1 MTRDEPSAPQPFTE
15 LLAACPD
22 AQLKQPAREL
32 VASLHFDS
40 RQVGTGACFVARRG
54 LRDDG
59 HAYIPAAVAAGAV
72 AVIAERPVEVPA
84 HMGLALV
91 PDGRRALAALAR
103 RLWGEPDL
111 ALGTIG
117 VTGTDGKTTTSHLIA
132 AMLQAQGRPAGA
144 MTTVGTWLA
153 GEWRPAA
160 GRLTT
165 PEPTVIARQLRGL
178 VDGGA
183 AWAVLEVASHA
194 LELQRVDGFS
204 FDRAVITNVT
214 HEHLDLHGSVEGYR
228 RAKRRLLDLLDATP
242 ITDRGR
248 AAILNADDPV
258 VAEFARHT
266 GSDVMTFG
274 RLPTADVQASW
285 TEVADGSGQV
295 TLNSP
300 WGRWTVATNLIGP
313 WNAAN
318 IAAAAAC
325 VGSICGSLD
334 DAMAALPH
342 VASVPGRMQPVDCG
356 QPFRVIVDFAH
367 TPAALAA
374 CLRALRPQ
382 TAGRLIA
389 VFGSAGDQDRSKR
402 PLLGR
407 AAAELAD
414 WILVTDEDPRS
425 EDPQAIADA
434 VVAGARAVRPD
445 IQIDIVLDRSAA
457 IRAAIAAARAC
468 DTVLLAG
475 KGHETSIAY
484 ADRSIPWD
492 EAAEARTALA
502 AAGYS
507 APPSVA

>member
-1 MTRDEPSAPQPFTE
+1 MSGSAPPAPRTFAD

-22 AQLKQPAREL
+22 AQLRQPAGGLIES
-32 VASLHFDS
+32 VHFDS
-40 RQVGTGACFVARRG
+40 RQVGPGACFVARRG

-59 HAYIPAAVAAGAV
+59 HVYISSAIAAGAV
-72 AVIAERPVEVPA
+72 AVVAERPVEVPA
-84 HMGLALV
+84 HVGLAIV

-111 ALGTIG
+111 ALGTVG

-132 AMLQAQGRPAGA
+132 AMLQAQGHAAGA

-153 GEWRPAA
+153 GEWLPAA

-165 PEPTVIARQLRGL
+165 PEPPVVAEQLCGL
-178 VDGGA
+178 VDAGA
-183 AWAVLEVASHA
+183 NWAVLEVASHA
-194 LELQRVDGFS
+194 LELRRVDGFS
-204 FDRAVITNVT
+204 FDRAVVTNVT

-242 ITDRGR
+242 ATDRGR

-258 VAEFARHT
+258 VAGFARHT
-266 GSDVMTFG
+266 RSDVVTFG
-274 RLPTADVQASW
+274 RLPTADVQSEW
-285 TEVADGSGQV
+285 IELDEGRPQV

-300 WGRWTVATNLIGP
+300 WGRWTVPTSLAGP

-325 VGSICGSLD
+325 VGSICGRLD
-334 DAMAALPH
+334 DAMAALPRI
-342 VASVPGRMQPVDCG
+342 APVPGRMQAIESG

-367 TPAALAA
+367 TPAALEA

-382 TAGRLIA
+382 TPGRLIA

-414 WILVTDEDPRS
+414 WMLVADEDPRG
-425 EDPQAIADA
+425 EDPRAIAEA
-434 VVAGARAVRPD
+434 VVAGAQEVRSD
-445 IQIDIVLDRSAA
+445 VWIDIVLDRRTA
-457 IRAAIAAARAC
+457 IHAAIAEARAG

-484 ADRSIPWD
+484 ADRTIAWD
-492 EAAEARTALA
+492 EAAVARAALA
-502 AAGYS
+502 AAGYP
-507 APPSVA
+507 AP

>member
-1 MTRDEPSAPQPFTE
+1 MTGAAPPVPRTFTD

-22 AQLKQPAREL
+22 ARLVRPARKQI
-32 VASLHFDS
+32 ASVHFDS
-40 RQVGTGACFVARRG
+40 RQVGPGACFVARRG

-59 HAYIPAAVAAGAV
+59 HAYIPSAIAAGAV
-72 AVIAERPVEVPA
+72 AVVAERPVEAPA
-84 HMGLALV
+84 HVGLAIV

-132 AMLQAQGRPAGA
+132 TMLEAQGQAAGA
-144 MTTVGTWLA
+144 MTTVGTWL
-153 GEWRPAA
+153 GGKWLPAA

-165 PEPTVIARQLRGL
+165 PEPPVIARQLREL
-178 VDGGA
+178 VDAGA
-183 AWAVLEVASHA
+183 DWAVLEVASHA

-228 RAKRRLLDLLDATP
+228 RAKRRLLDLLDVSPATE
-242 ITDRGR
+242 RGR

-258 VAEFARHT
+258 VAGFARHT
-266 GSDVMTFG
+266 RSDVITFG
-274 RLPTADVQASW
+274 QQPTADVQSEW
-285 TEVADGSGQV
+285 DELDDGRPQV

-300 WGRWTVATNLIGP
+300 WGRWTVRTNLAGP

-325 VGSICGSLD
+325 VGSICGGLD
-334 DAMAALPH
+334 DAMAALPNI
-342 VASVPGRMQPVDCG
+342 APVPGRMQSIECG

-367 TPAALAA
+367 TPAALEA
-374 CLRALRPQ
+374 CLAALRPP
-382 TAGRLIA
+382 TPGRLIA
-389 VFGSAGDQDRSKR
+389 LFGSAGDQDRSKR

-414 WILVTDEDPRS
+414 WILVADEDPRS
-425 EDPQAIADA
+425 EDPRAIAEA
-434 VVAGARAVRPD
+434 VVIGAREARPD
-445 IQIDIVLDRSAA
+445 VWIDIVLDR
-457 IRAAIAAARAC
+457 RAAIHAVIAEARAG

-484 ADRSIPWD
+484 ADRTVSWD
-492 EAAEARTALA
+492 EAAAARAALA
-502 AAGYS
+502 AAGY
-507 APPSVA
+507 PQP

>member
-1 MTRDEPSAPQPFTE
+1 MSGSAPVPRSFTD

-22 AQLKQPAREL
+22 AQLRQSARGLIES
-32 VASLHFDS
+32 VHFDS
-40 RQVGTGACFVARRG
+40 RQVGPGACFVARRG

-59 HAYIPAAVAAGAV
+59 HVYIPAALDAGAV
-72 AVIAERPVEVPA
+72 AVVAERPVDVPG
-84 HMGLALV
+84 HVGLAIV
-91 PDGRRALAALAR
+91 PDGRWALAALAR

-111 ALGTIG
+111 ALGTVG

-132 AMLQAQGRPAGA
+132 AMLQAQGLAAGA

-153 GEWRPAA
+153 GEWLPAA

-165 PEPTVIARQLRGL
+165 PEPPVIARQLREL
-178 VDGGA
+178 VA
-183 AWAVLEVASHA
+183 AGVDWAVLEVASHA

-214 HEHLDLHGSVEGYR
+214 HEHLDLHRSIEGYR

-242 ITDRGR
+242 ATDRGR

-258 VAEFARHT
+258 VAGFARHT
-266 GSDVMTFG
+266 RSDVITFG
-274 RLPTADVQASW
+274 AQPTSDVQSEW
-285 TEVADGSGQV
+285 IELDDGRRQV

-300 WGRWTVATNLIGP
+300 WGRWTVRTNLVGL

-334 DAMAALPH
+334 DAMAALPNI
-342 VASVPGRMQPVDCG
+342 ASVPGRMQVIDCG

-367 TPAALAA
+367 TPAALEA
-374 CLRALRPQ
+374 CLRALRLQ
-382 TAGRLIA
+382 TPGRLIA
-389 VFGSAGDQDRSKR
+389 LFGSAGDQDRSKR

-414 WILVTDEDPRS
+414 WILVADEDPRS
-425 EDPQAIADA
+425 EDPQAIAEA
-434 VVAGARAVRPD
+434 VVAGAREVRPD
-445 IQIDIVLDRSAA
+445 SWIDIVLDR
-457 IRAAIAAARAC
+457 RAAIHTAIAQAGPG

-484 ADRSIPWD
+484 ADRTIAWD
-492 EAAEARTALA
+492 EAAVARAALA
-502 AAGYS
+502 AAGYP
-507 APPSVA
+507 AP

>member
-1 MTRDEPSAPQPFTE
+1 MTGASPPAPLEFTD

-22 AQLKQPAREL
+22 AQLLQPAGRLIES
-32 VASLHFDS
+32 VHFDS
-40 RQVGTGACFVARRG
+40 RQVGPGACFVARRG

-59 HAYIPAAVAAGAV
+59 HVYVASAIAAGAV
-72 AVIAERPVEVPA
+72 AVVTERAVDVPA
-84 HMGLALV
+84 HVGLAIV

-111 ALGTIG
+111 ALGTVG

-132 AMLQAQGRPAGA
+132 SMLQAQGLAAGA

-153 GEWRPAA
+153 GEWLPAA

-165 PEPTVIARQLRGL
+165 PEPPVIARQLREL
-178 VDGGA
+178 VDAGA
-183 AWAVLEVASHA
+183 GWAILEVASHA

-214 HEHLDLHGSVEGYR
+214 HEHLDLHGSIEGYR

-242 ITDRGR
+242 ATDRGR
-248 AAILNADDPV
+248 AAILNTDDPV
-258 VAEFARHT
+258 VAGFSRHT
-266 GSDVMTFG
+266 RSDVITFG
-274 RLPTADVQASW
+274 AGPTADVQAEW
-285 TEVADGSGQV
+285 IELDDGRSQV
-295 TLNSP
+295 TLSSP

-313 WNAAN
+313 WNAGN

-325 VGSICGSLD
+325 VGSISGRLD
-334 DAMAALPH
+334 DAIAALPQ
-342 VASVPGRMQPVDCG
+342 VVPVPGRMQVIDCG

-367 TPAALAA
+367 TPAALKA

-382 TAGRLIA
+382 TPGRLIA

-414 WILVTDEDPRS
+414 WILVADEDPRS
-425 EDPQAIADA
+425 EDPQAIAEA
-434 VVAGARAVRPD
+434 VVAGAREARPD
-445 IQIDIVLDRSAA
+445 AWIDIVLDR
-457 IRAAIAAARAC
+457 RAAIYAAIAEARPG

-484 ADRSIPWD
+484 ADRTIAWD
-492 EAAEARTALA
+492 EAAVARAALA
-502 AAGYS
+502 SAGYP
-507 APPSVA
+507 AP

>member
-1 MTRDEPSAPQPFTE
+1 MIGDATPSPRHFAD
-15 LLAACPD
+15 LLSACPD
-22 AQLKQPAREL
+22 ARLQQPAREP
-32 VASLHFDS
+32 VASVQFDS
-40 RQVGTGACFVARRG
+40 RQVGPGACFVARRG

-72 AVIAERPVEVPA
+72 AVVAERPVEVPP
-84 HMGLALV
+84 HVGFALV
-91 PDGRRALAALAR
+91 PDGRRALAALAG

-132 AMLQAQGRPAGA
+132 AMLQAHGPPTGA

-153 GEWRPAA
+153 GEWRPPA

-165 PEPTVIARQLRGL
+165 PEPTVIAQQLRGL
-178 VDGGA
+178 VEAGA
-183 AWAVLEVASHA
+183 AWVVIEVASHA

-242 ITDRGR
+242 TTDRGC

-258 VAEFARHT
+258 VAGFARHT
-266 GSDVMTFG
+266 RSDVLTFG
-274 RLPTADVQASW
+274 RRPTADVQASW
-285 TEVADGSGQV
+285 TELDDGRRKV

-300 WGRWTVATNLIGP
+300 WGSWTVPTSLIGP

-318 IAAAAAC
+318 IGAAAAC

-342 VASVPGRMQPVDCG
+342 IAPVAGRMQPVDCC

-374 CLRALRPQ
+374 CLQALRPQ

-414 WILVTDEDPRS
+414 WVLVADEDPRG

-445 IQIDIVLDRSAA
+445 IWIDIVLNR
-457 IRAAIAAARAC
+457 RAAIHTAITAAC
-468 DTVLLAG
+468 PGDTVLLAG

-492 EAAEARTALA
+492 EAAEARAALA
-502 AAGYS
+502 AAGYP
-507 APPSVA
+507 AP

>member
-1 MTRDEPSAPQPFTE
+1 MTVTASPAPRTFAD

-22 AQLKQPAREL
+22 AQLRQPAGGLIES
-32 VASLHFDS
+32 VHFDS
-40 RQVGTGACFVARRG
+40 RQVGPGACFVARRG

-59 HAYIPAAVAAGAV
+59 HTYISSAIAAGAV
-72 AVIAERPVEVPA
+72 AVVAERPVEIPA
-84 HMGLALV
+84 DVGLAVV

-103 RLWGEPDL
+103 RLWSEPDL
-111 ALGTIG
+111 DLGTVG

-132 AMLQAQGRPAGA
+132 SMLQAQGHAAGA
-144 MTTVGTWLA
+144 MTTVGTWLS
-153 GEWRPAA
+153 GEWLPAA

-165 PEPTVIARQLRGL
+165 PEPPVIAGQLREL
-178 VDGGA
+178 VNSGA
-183 AWAVLEVASHA
+183 DWAVLEVASHA
-194 LELQRVDGFS
+194 LELRRVDGFS

-214 HEHLDLHGSVEGYR
+214 HEHLNLHGSIEGYR

-242 ITDRGR
+242 ATDRGR

-258 VAEFARHT
+258 VAGFAEHT
-266 GSDVMTFG
+266 RSDMITFG
-274 RLPTADVQASW
+274 HLPTADVQAVW
-285 TEVADGSGQV
+285 TELDDGRPQV

-300 WGRWTVATNLIGP
+300 WGRWTYSTNLIGP
-313 WNAAN
+313 WNASN

-325 VGSICGSLD
+325 VGSICGRLD
-334 DAMAALPH
+334 DAMASLPH
-342 VASVPGRMQPVDCG
+342 ITPVRGRMQVIDCG

-382 TAGRLIA
+382 TPGRLIA
-389 VFGSAGDQDRSKR
+389 LFGSAGDQDRSKR

-425 EDPQAIADA
+425 EDPQAIAEA
-434 VVAGARAVRPD
+434 VVAGAREVRPD
-445 IQIDIVLDRSAA
+445 MWIDIVLDRRMA
-457 IRAAIAAARAC
+457 IHTAIAEANAG

-484 ADRSIPWD
+484 ADRTIAWD
-492 EAAEARTALA
+492 EAATARAALA
-502 AAGYS
+502 AAGYP
-507 APPSVA
+507 AP

>member
-1 MTRDEPSAPQPFTE
+1 MSGGAPPTPRTFAD

-22 AQLKQPAREL
+22 AHLRQPAGQL
-32 VASLHFDS
+32 IGSVHFDS
-40 RQVGTGACFVARRG
+40 RQAGPGACFVARRG

-59 HAYIPAAVAAGAV
+59 HDYISSAIAAGAV
-72 AVIAERPVEVPA
+72 AIVAERPVEVPA
-84 HMGLALV
+84 HVGLAIV

-103 RLWGEPDL
+103 RLCGEPDL
-111 ALGTIG
+111 ALGTVG

-132 AMLQAQGRPAGA
+132 AMLEAQGRSAGA

-153 GEWRPAA
+153 GEWLPAA

-165 PEPTVIARQLRGL
+165 PEPPVIARQLREL
-178 VDGGA
+178 VDAGA
-183 AWAVLEVASHA
+183 EWAVLEVASHA
-194 LELQRVDGFS
+194 LELRRVDGFS

-242 ITDRGR
+242 ATDRGR

-258 VAEFARHT
+258 VAGFAGHT
-266 GSDVMTFG
+266 RSDVITFG
-274 RLPTADVQASW
+274 QRPTADVQAEW
-285 TEVADGSGQV
+285 IERVDGRQQV

-300 WGRWTVATNLIGP
+300 WGHWTVPTNLIGP

-334 DAMAALPH
+334 DAVAALPR
-342 VASVPGRMQPVDCG
+342 VPPVPGRMQPIECG

-367 TPAALAA
+367 TPAALEA
-374 CLRALRPQ
+374 CLGALRPQ
-382 TAGRLIA
+382 TPGRLIA
-389 VFGSAGDQDRSKR
+389 LFGSAGDQDRSKR

-414 WILVTDEDPRS
+414 WILVADEDPRG
-425 EDPQAIADA
+425 EDPQAIAEA
-434 VVAGARAVRPD
+434 VVAGAREVRPD
-445 IQIDIVLDRSAA
+445 VWIDIVLDRRAA
-457 IRAAIAAARAC
+457 VHAAIAEARAG

-475 KGHETSIAY
+475 KGHETGIAY
-484 ADRSIPWD
+484 ADRTISWD
-492 EAAEARTALA
+492 EAAVARAALA
-502 AAGYS
+502 AAGY
-507 APPSVA
+507 PKV

>member
-1 MTRDEPSAPQPFTE
+1 MTGAAPPEPLSFAD
-15 LLAACPD
+15 LLAACAD
-22 AQLKQPAREL
+22 AQLRQPAGGLIEA
-32 VASLHFDS
+32 VHFDS
-40 RQVGTGACFVARRG
+40 RQVGPGACFVARRG

-59 HAYIPAAVAAGAV
+59 HAYIQAAVDAGAV
-72 AVIAERPVEVPA
+72 AVVAERPVEVPA
-84 HMGLALV
+84 DVGLALA
-91 PDGRRALAALAR
+91 PDGRRALASLAR

-132 AMLQAQGRPAGA
+132 AMLQAQGRAAVA
-144 MTTVGTWLA
+144 MTTVGAWLA
-153 GEWRPAA
+153 GEWLPAA

-165 PEPTVIARQLRGL
+165 PEPPVIARQLRGL
-178 VDGGA
+178 VDAGA
-183 AWAVLEVASHA
+183 DWAVLEVASHA
-194 LELQRVDGFS
+194 LELRRVDGFS

-214 HEHLDLHGSVEGYR
+214 HEHLDLHGSIEGYR

-242 ITDRGR
+242 ATDRGR

-258 VAEFARHT
+258 VAGFARHT
-266 GSDVMTFG
+266 RSDVITFG
-274 RLPTADVQASW
+274 RRPTADVQSEW
-285 TEVADGSGQV
+285 VESDDGRRQV

-300 WGRWTVATNLIGP
+300 WGRWTVPTTLVGP

-334 DAMAALPH
+334 DAMAALPR
-342 VASVPGRMQPVDCG
+342 VASVPGRMQAIECG

-367 TPAALAA
+367 TPAALEA
-374 CLRALRPQ
+374 CLRVLRPQ
-382 TAGRLIA
+382 TPGRLMA

-414 WILVTDEDPRS
+414 WILVADEDPRS
-425 EDPQAIADA
+425 EDPRAIAEA
-434 VVAGARAVRPD
+434 VVAGAQEARPD
-445 IQIDIVLDRSAA
+445 AWIDIVLDRRTA
-457 IRAAIAAARAC
+457 IHTAIAAARAG

-484 ADRSIPWD
+484 ADRTIAWD
-492 EAAEARTALA
+492 EAAMARAALA
-502 AAGYS
+502 AAGY
-507 APPSVA
+507 PEP

>member
-1 MTRDEPSAPQPFTE
+1 MSGSTPDPRSFTD

-22 AQLKQPAREL
+22 AQLRQPAGGLIES
-32 VASLHFDS
+32 VHFDS
-40 RQVGTGACFVARRG
+40 RQVGPGACFVARQG

-59 HAYIPAAVAAGAV
+59 HDYIPAAIAAGAV
-72 AVIAERPVEVPA
+72 AVVAERSVEVSA
-84 HMGLALV
+84 HVGLAVV

-111 ALGTIG
+111 ALGTVG
-117 VTGTDGKTTTSHLIA
+117 VTGTDGKTTTSHLTA
-132 AMLQAQGRPAGA
+132 SMLEAQGLAAGA

-153 GEWRPAA
+153 GEWLPAA

-165 PEPTVIARQLRGL
+165 PEPTVIAGQLREL

-183 AWAVLEVASHA
+183 DWAVLEVASHA

-214 HEHLDLHGSVEGYR
+214 HEHLDLHGSIEGYR

-242 ITDRGR
+242 QTARGR

-258 VAEFARHT
+258 VAGFAGHT
-266 GSDVMTFG
+266 RSDVITFG
-274 RLPTADVQASW
+274 QQPTADVQAEW
-285 TEVADGSGQV
+285 AELDAGRPQV
-295 TLNSP
+295 SLNSP
-300 WGRWTVATNLIGP
+300 WGRWTVRTNLLGP

-325 VGSICGSLD
+325 VGSICGRLD
-334 DAMAALPH
+334 DAIAALPNI
-342 VASVPGRMQPVDCG
+342 APVPGRMQSIESG

-367 TPAALAA
+367 TPAALEA

-382 TAGRLIA
+382 TPGRLIA
-389 VFGSAGDQDRSKR
+389 LFGSAGDQDRSKR

-414 WILVTDEDPRS
+414 WILVADEDPRS
-425 EDPQAIADA
+425 EDPQAIAEA
-434 VVAGARAVRPD
+434 VVAGARAGRPD
-445 IQIDIVLDRSAA
+445 AWIDIVLDRRMA
-457 IRAAIAAARAC
+457 IHAAIAEAGPG

-484 ADRSIPWD
+484 ADRTITWD
-492 EAAEARTALA
+492 ESAVARAALA
-502 AAGYS
+502 AAGYP
-507 APPSVA
+507 AP

>member
-1 MTRDEPSAPQPFTE
+1 MSGGASPAPRTFAD

-22 AQLKQPAREL
+22 AKLRQPAGGLIES
-32 VASLHFDS
+32 VHFDS
-40 RQVGTGACFVARRG
+40 RQAGPGACFVARRG

-59 HAYIPAAVAAGAV
+59 HDYIPSAIAAGAV
-72 AVIAERPVEVPA
+72 AIVAERPVEVPA
-84 HMGLALV
+84 HVGLAIA
-91 PDGRRALAALAR
+91 PDGRRALAALVR

-111 ALGTIG
+111 ALGTVG

-132 AMLQAQGRPAGA
+132 AMLDAQGRSAGA

-153 GEWRPAA
+153 GEWLPAA

-165 PEPTVIARQLRGL
+165 PEAPVVAEQLCGL
-178 VDGGA
+178 VNAGA
-183 AWAVLEVASHA
+183 DWAVLEVASHA
-194 LELQRVDGFS
+194 LELRRVDGFS
-204 FDRAVITNVT
+204 FDRAVVTNVT

-228 RAKRRLLDLLDATP
+228 RAKRRLLDLLDASP
-242 ITDRGR
+242 ASDRGR

-258 VAEFARHT
+258 VAGFAAHT
-266 GSDVMTFG
+266 RSDVITFG
-274 RLPTADVQASW
+274 RLPTADVQAEW
-285 TEVADGSGQV
+285 VERDDGRRLV

-300 WGRWTVATNLIGP
+300 WGCWDVPTNLIGP

-334 DAMAALPH
+334 EAIAALPRVPH
-342 VASVPGRMQPVDCG
+342 VPGRMQPIECG

-367 TPAALAA
+367 TPAALEA

-382 TAGRLIA
+382 TPGRLIA
-389 VFGSAGDQDRSKR
+389 LFGSAGDQDRSKR

-414 WILVTDEDPRS
+414 WILVADEDPRG
-425 EDPQAIADA
+425 EDPQAIAEA
-434 VVAGARAVRPD
+434 VVAGAREVRPD
-445 IQIDIVLDRSAA
+445 VWIDIVLDR
-457 IRAAIAAARAC
+457 RAAIHAAIAEASAG

-475 KGHETSIAY
+475 KGHETGIAY
-484 ADRSIPWD
+484 AERTISWD
-492 EAAEARTALA
+492 EAAVARAALA
-502 AAGYS
+502 AAGY
-507 APPSVA
+507 PEP